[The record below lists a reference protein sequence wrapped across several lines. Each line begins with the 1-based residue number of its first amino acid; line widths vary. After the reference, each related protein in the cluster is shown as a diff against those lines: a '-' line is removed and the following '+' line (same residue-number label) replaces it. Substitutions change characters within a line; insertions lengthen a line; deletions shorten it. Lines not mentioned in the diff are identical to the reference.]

1 MLSKSPPIA
10 WAATDRVTEID
21 LDRHGAVELAS
32 VARDE
37 RERERAVCGRLVG
50 RDDEG
55 VQLKDRV
62 GEPCA
67 QPKFSDWGMA
77 SSRRSIDGY

>member
-37 RERERAVCGRLVG
+37 RERERAVCDRLG

-55 VQLKDRV
+55 VQLKNRV
-62 GEPCA
+62 GEPYA
-67 QPKFSDWGMA
+67 QPKFSA
-77 SSRRSIDGY
+77 